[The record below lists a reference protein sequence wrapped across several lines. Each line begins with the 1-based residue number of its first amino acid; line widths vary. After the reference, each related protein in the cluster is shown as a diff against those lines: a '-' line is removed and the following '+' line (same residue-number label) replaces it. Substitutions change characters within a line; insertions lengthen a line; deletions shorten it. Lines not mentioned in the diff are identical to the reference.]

1 VNAAKKA
8 VLAAVTNDETRAA
21 LATFPGAYFQVAV
34 ETVDDPDDLTA
45 VLWRVVE
52 LYSDAVEQTTRRADA
67 VTARLAEQRRHGLHI
82 IHPPDTPATTEPQ
95 VKGTTQ

>member
-1 VNAAKKA
+1 MNAAKKA

-52 LYSDAVEQTTRRADA
+52 LYNEAVEQSRRRCAA
-67 VTARLAEQRRHGLHI
+67 AEAKLAESRRHGLHLI
-82 IHPPDTPATTEPQ
+82 DTDPQ
-95 VKGTTQ
+95 QKGTS